1 MPNPT
6 LNPAILLSPMENG
19 YVAYDPVFD
28 RLHQLNPIAALV
40 VELCDGSRS
49 IESIRELTA
58 PLMPEG
64 RGIEI
69 DRFIDQGLSGG
80 LLMLGAD
87 AATHPAELS
96 AEELSRLAQRLN
108 DSGKVQTA
116 FLCASKAAELRPTV
130 AENWYALGSLA
141 YSLGRREDARIAYET
156 YLQLRPEDATLEQL
170 MVALRDAAP
179 PPRAPNECI
188 RQIYRR
194 FSANYETLMREEL
207 DYQAPERLRDA
218 ITAVMG
224 ERHDLAVLDL
234 GCGSGLV
241 GALLKPWTS
250 VLVGVDLSP
259 EMIALARNRDIYDRL
274 EVSEITEWLGRTEDR
289 FDLIVAC
296 ECLNYFG
303 DLHPVIS
310 AAARRLNTG
319 GIFGLTA
326 ERGDRYPFR
335 LTDTGRYAHHG
346 DHVRD
351 VAARCGMAVARM
363 DEGFLRLEYGAEVIG
378 LYAILRKE
386 R

>member
-1 MPNPT
+1 M
-6 LNPAILLSPMENG
+6 LNPEILLSPVENG

-40 VELCDGSRS
+40 IELCDGSRS

-64 RGIEI
+64 RSIEI
-69 DRFIDQGLSGG
+69 DRFIDEALKGG
-80 LLMLGAD
+80 LLTLGAD
-87 AATHPAELS
+87 VAARHDELS
-96 AEELSRLAQRLN
+96 AEELSALAKRLS

-116 FLCASKAAELRPTV
+116 FLCAKRAAELSPDSP
-130 AENWYALGSLA
+130 EHWYALGSIA
-141 YSLGRREDARIAYET
+141 YSLGRRDDARIAYEN
-156 YLQLRPEDATLEQL
+156 YLQLHPEDARLQQL
-170 MVALRDAAP
+170 MVALRDEAP

-194 FSANYETLMREEL
+194 FSSNYETLMREEL
-207 DYQAPERLRDA
+207 DYQAPECLRDTIA
-218 ITAVMG
+218 AAMG
-224 ERHDLAVLDL
+224 ERHNLAILDL
-234 GCGSGLV
+234 GCGSGLAGV
-241 GALLKPWTS
+241 CLKPWAS
-250 VLVGVDLSP
+250 VIVGVDLSP
-259 EMIALARNRDIYDRL
+259 EMISLARDRNIYDRL
-274 EVSEITEWLGRTEDR
+274 EVSEITDWLGRTEDV

-310 AAARRLNTG
+310 AAARRLNRD
-319 GIFGLTA
+319 GILGLTV
-326 ERGDRYPFR
+326 ERGEQYPFR
-335 LTDTGRYAHHG
+335 LTDTGRYAHHP
-346 DHVRD
+346 DHLRD
-351 VAARCGMAVARM
+351 VAAQCGMAVTSM